1 MKALATSTILTL
13 AACAT
18 LPAASAGPT
27 AGFGQVAYTN
37 GLYVR
42 PLKVLEDSRCPA
54 LVRCVWAG
62 RIVVR
67 TQVSGGS
74 WQRTLDLELNQP
86 QQVADG
92 ALTLIAASPAK
103 AAHGEIDPRAYRF
116 TFNFQGGL

>member
-1 MKALATSTILTL
+1 MKALATFAAFTV

-18 LPAASAGPT
+18 VPPANAGPT
-27 AGFGQVAYTN
+27 AGFGQVAYAN
-37 GLYVR
+37 GLKVQ
-42 PLKVLEDSRCPA
+42 PLKMLEDSRCPA

-74 WQRTLDLELNQP
+74 WQRTLDLELGKS

-92 ALTLIAASPAK
+92 ALSLAAVSPAK
-103 AAHGEIDPRAYRF
+103 AAPGEIDPRAYRF
-116 TFNFQGGL
+116 TFDFQGGL